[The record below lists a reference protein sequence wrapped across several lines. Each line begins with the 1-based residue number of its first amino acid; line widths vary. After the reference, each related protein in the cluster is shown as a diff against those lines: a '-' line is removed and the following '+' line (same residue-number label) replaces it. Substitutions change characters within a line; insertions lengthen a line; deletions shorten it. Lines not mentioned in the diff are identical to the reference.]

1 MGGRHAASHH
11 TGDPAGGNRTQE
23 YAEPNEEGPHEA
35 DVVPLVKI
43 ADPVHGAPAFNI
55 NPMLLEGIR
64 MGDRFWELAKL
75 TTFGEVV
82 DAIFYEVK
90 YVTPWVPGTHG
101 KRSSG
106 MQSAVRGV
114 SNAGT
119 PGIAYTMLLKLFLL
133 RLTRD
138 QVRSLLRHPDSP
150 YIRAIGFLYLRLGLY
165 DFKELWAWFQPY
177 LGDDDQF
184 FIDGTPATATTIG
197 EFDFFGDRLPRL
209 PVLVSRQ
216 IEDKLQKAA
225 SGVTDEPPTEAGG
238 GGGGS
243 GWGPED
249 AERLKRKRAELA
261 EAEGKVRSLRK
272 LLSERE
278 AQAARR

>member
-1 MGGRHAASHH
+1 MTHNKCDASPRAPPPRAVRASRRAARPARLGRRRAARRAGAVAAADACAVAPRRYFFS
-11 TGDPAGGNRTQE
+11 GRLEAVRQDPAGGNRTQE

-197 EFDFFGDRLPRL
+197 EFVRRLM
-209 PVLVSRQ
+209 
-216 IEDKLQKAA
+216 
-225 SGVTDEPPTEAGG
+225 TDQAP
-238 GGGGS
+238 
-243 GWGPED
+243 
-249 AERLKRKRAELA
+249 L
-261 EAEGKVRSLRK
+261 
-272 LLSERE
+272 
-278 AQAARR
+278 AARGHSKKRRPAE